1 MQAAP
6 YAVDKLEEL
15 MEYAESEPVMLK
27 AATEILDRAGVRG
40 GVEIDTN
47 VNIDVRPAAEVI
59 NERLNRLAQGAI
71 HTAARLSQDGAD
83 VVDAEV
89 VEEPVTD
96 RKETGQTFNGS
107 SKERPVDDVDDVH
120 DGVDGSGSGTS
131 NGSLKVGH
139 GQEDGQN
146 GQDGQDR
153 PALPKEEN

>member
-40 GVEIDTN
+40 GIEIDSN
-47 VNIDVRPAAEVI
+47 VNIDVRPAADVI

-71 HTAARLSQDGAD
+71 HAAARLSQDGAD

-89 VEEPVTD
+89 VTDESVTD
-96 RKETGQTFNGS
+96 RKSTGSTSDES
-107 SKERPVDDVDDVH
+107 SKDQPDPNSREHAKSQERPA
-120 DGVDGSGSGTS
+120 S
-131 NGSLKVGH
+131 
-139 GQEDGQN
+139 
-146 GQDGQDR
+146 
-153 PALPKEEN
+153 PKEEIK